1 MCIYNTEKPCCISK
15 NECKGIIRKIRKEL
29 ERRIEDKSLNGKCC
43 GGVLTEKE
51 RGRATQK
58 ERGGIR
64 SDK

>member
-1 MCIYNTEKPCCISK
+1 
-15 NECKGIIRKIRKEL
+15 
-29 ERRIEDKSLNGKCC
+29 LNGKFC